1 MRPST
6 HSSAPPGDPQP
17 LDAAKDGSDTEPH
30 DAPARAASWGL
41 LAVYMIAIAAAV
53 AMVLG
58 EAGNSQLELVTGSV
72 QAWTSMPD
80 ICSAA
85 DARPT
90 TLRNSS

>member
-1 MRPST
+1 MTLST
-6 HSSAPPGDPQP
+6 HTSAPSGDLQP
-17 LDAAKDGSDTEPH
+17 LDAAKEGCDSERH

-41 LAVYMIAIAAAV
+41 LAVYLIAIAAAV

-58 EAGNSQLELVTGSV
+58 EAGNSQLNLVTGSV
-72 QAWTSMPD
+72 EAWTAVPA
-80 ICSAA
+80 ICSAE